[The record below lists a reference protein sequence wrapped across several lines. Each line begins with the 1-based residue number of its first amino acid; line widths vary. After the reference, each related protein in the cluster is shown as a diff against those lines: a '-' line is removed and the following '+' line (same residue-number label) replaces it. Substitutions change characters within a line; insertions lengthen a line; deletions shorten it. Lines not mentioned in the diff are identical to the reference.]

1 MIERVRH
8 LAGKVAWVT
17 GSSRGIGR
25 GIAEQLASAG
35 AAIAIHGSTPQS
47 PRAFQEADSLAA
59 VAQAIA
65 DEHRVEVLAVH
76 GNLSQ
81 EAEVQRIVGE
91 IRSRFG
97 RIDILVNNAGGDY
110 GAHGLSAPMAGKPD
124 PNDAV
129 FVKLEDIK
137 AVLDRNLMTCILC
150 CRAVAPEMMERRA
163 GRIVNIGSIAGLQGS
178 AYGVIYA
185 TAKAAVHEYTR
196 CLAMQLRPYGVGAN
210 AIAPGDTVT
219 ARWAASRA
227 VDDAK
232 MVKNGSLERYG
243 WPEEI
248 GRAVEFLVSGGAS
261 YITGQ
266 VLRVDG
272 GKQSWPG

>member
-1 MIERVRH
+1 MMEQVRH
-8 LAGKVAWVT
+8 LADKVAWVT

-25 GIAEQLASAG
+25 GIAEQLANAG
-35 AAIAIHGSTPQS
+35 ATVVIHGSTPQS
-47 PRAFQEADSLAA
+47 PRAFQEADSLQA

-65 DEHRVEVLAVH
+65 DGSQAPVWAVH

-81 EAEVQRIVGE
+81 EAEVQRVVEE
-91 IRSRFG
+91 IRARYG

-110 GAHGLSAPMAGKPD
+110 GAQGLNTPMAGKPD

-129 FVKLEDIK
+129 FVKLDDIK

-150 CRAVAPEMMERRA
+150 CRAVAPEMIERRQ
-163 GRIVNIGSIAGLQGS
+163 GWIVNIGSIAGLAGG
-178 AYGVIYA
+178 ANGVIYA

-196 CLAMQLRPYGVGAN
+196 CLAMQLRPYGVHAN

-219 ARWAASRA
+219 ARWAASRS
-227 VDDAK
+227 VDDTK
-232 MVKNGSLERYG
+232 MVKEGSLERYG

-272 GKQSWPG
+272 GKQAWPS

>member
-1 MIERVRH
+1 MTESVPH
-8 LAGKVAWVT
+8 LSGKIAWVT

-35 AAIAIHGSTPQS
+35 ATVIIHGSTPQS
-47 PRAFQEADSLAA
+47 PRAFQEADSLQS

-65 DEHRVEVLAVH
+65 QEHHVEVLPVY
-76 GNLSQ
+76 GDLSR

-91 IRSRFG
+91 IRARFG

-110 GAHGLSAPMAGKPD
+110 GARGLNAPLAGKPD

-129 FVKLEDIK
+129 FVKLDDIV
-137 AVLDRNLMTCILC
+137 AVLNRNLMTCILC
-150 CRAVAPEMMERRA
+150 CRAVAPEMMERHA
-163 GRIVNIGSIAGLQGS
+163 GWIVNIGSIAGLQGS
-178 AYGVIYA
+178 ASGVIYA

-196 CLAMQLRPYGVGAN
+196 CLAMQLRPYGVNAN
-210 AIAPGDTVT
+210 AVAPGDTVT
-219 ARWAASRA
+219 ARWAASRT

-232 MVKNGSLERYG
+232 MVKEGSLERYG

-248 GRAVEFLVSGGAS
+248 GRAVEFLVSSGAS
-261 YITGQ
+261 YVTGQ

-272 GKQSWPG
+272 GKQAWPG